1 MILTAELERVVE
13 PGGTTLE
20 VMKKARTV
28 VAGNDA
34 NVDNIKIIMVIYFK
48 SGQIFVFSTMHISVS
63 NDHQGKRKV
72 QWHYSAIFLL

>member
-28 VAGNDA
+28 VVGNDA
-34 NVDNIKIIMVIYFK
+34 NVANIKIIMLIYFK
-48 SGQIFVFSTMHISVS
+48 SGQIFVLNTISVS
-63 NDHQGKRKV
+63 NDHQGKKGPMTF
-72 QWHYSAIFLL
+72 YA

>member
-1 MILTAELERVVE
+1 MILTVELERVVE

-28 VAGNDA
+28 VAGNDD
-34 NVDNIKIIMVIYFK
+34 NVDNIKIMMVIYFK
-48 SGQIFVFSTMHISVS
+48 SGQIFVLSTISVS

-72 QWHYSAIFLL
+72 R